1 MLIHYGV
8 TSPANLS
15 FVYLFFRYVV
25 GGAGDHQCQLG
36 PPGPDVP
43 RHPFGYVAALVS
55 FQFFPLLWLAP
66 EPADLF
72 RKLQAA
78 VPKDKQLASS
88 KWTCFQRALL

>member
-1 MLIHYGV
+1 MMMTDEMQDAIWNHFTYFTLKAMLIHYGV

-55 FQFFPLLWLAP
+55 FQFFPLL
-66 EPADLF
+66 
-72 RKLQAA
+72 
-78 VPKDKQLASS
+78 
-88 KWTCFQRALL
+88 